1 MSGRPKPGT
10 TTVGLDPVAITWT
23 LIASAPDRPDPDV
36 TVLDPQRELL
46 QPGDE
51 LVETIREDGQQLG
64 LGGLVRVGAIV
75 IRPSWKILTR
85 LRM

>member
-1 MSGRPKPGT
+1 MERDRHPAYVAGGAATVSGMPKPGT
-10 TTVGLDPVAITWT
+10 TPVC
-23 LIASAPDRPDPDV
+23 
-36 TVLDPQRELL
+36 LDPQRELL
-46 QPGDE
+46 QLGDE
-51 LVETIREDGQQLG
+51 LVETLHEDGQQLG